1 MFTLQRLPV
10 ARVKGAKVG
19 SKIVFNE
26 GPAFTRLGARDD
38 AGARFFLH
46 RNGVQIQELSG
57 LLQVQCF
64 HGAGRRSSF
73 RIVLRGS

>member
-10 ARVKGAKVG
+10 ASVKGAKVG

-26 GPAFTRLGARDD
+26 GPAFARLGAGDD
-38 AGARFFLH
+38 TGARFFLN

-57 LLQVQCF
+57 LLQVQRF
-64 HGAGRRSSF
+64 HDAGRRSFS